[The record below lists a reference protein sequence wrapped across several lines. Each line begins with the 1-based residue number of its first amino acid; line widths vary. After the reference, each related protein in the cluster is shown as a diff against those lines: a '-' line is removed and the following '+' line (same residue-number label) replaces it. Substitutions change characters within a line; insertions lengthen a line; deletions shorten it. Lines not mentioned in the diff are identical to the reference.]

1 MKKLTL
7 ILFFLLTNISF
18 ASKNPLESYKIK
30 VNAESRNNYE
40 LSGNDLNGIVKGTD
54 PELTF
59 LVGSKID
66 FLIDAPGHPF
76 YLKIK
81 AGIGK
86 KDQIENI
93 ENNGDTTGIISWI
106 PEKPG
111 RYYYQCGKHKSM
123 FGVINIVGK

>member
-1 MKKLTL
+1 MKKLAP
-7 ILFFLLTNISF
+7 ILFFILINICF
-18 ASKNPLESYKIK
+18 ASENSLESYTIK
-30 VNAESRNNYE
+30 VQAESRNNYE
-40 LSGNDLNGIVKGTD
+40 LSGNDLNGLVKGTD
-54 PELTF
+54 PKLTF

-66 FLIDAPGHPF
+66 FLVDAPGHPF

-111 RYYYQCGKHKSM
+111 HIITNVVSTKTWLGKLMS
-123 FGVINIVGK
+123 